1 LAIKEMLGGVA
12 QKIADK
18 LGRNGD
24 APVKP
29 SEQDG
34 NANPSG
40 ELTANQQ
47 KYGPNFEHLKEQN
60 PRIANALQTLCLE
73 YRVEG
78 QYAQRHRILRTKYA
92 RLFWQNIHYALP
104 NSRTGDYDDYATPGH
119 GPESSSFGGAD
130 PAGQRFQ
137 RSIGI
142 YQAYGLTFVQLMSQ
156 DIPSWICYPKSRESQ
171 EDITAAKVGYDVGDL
186 IERNNNPYDAL
197 QTIGRYLWTDGVC
210 YAYTRYVVDG
220 DRFGFKEMPIQGTRD
235 TMLNGQRMTV
245 PEDSGTEKIPN
256 GQEVISYMGG
266 LEVIGPIYPDEFA
279 DYPYLQWNCE
289 PHKAKL
295 KAMFPHAAKGIE
307 GSYGMSAEQLYER
320 VARLGVK
327 QNLGFLTMSD
337 VFEFLP
343 TFSRTWLR
351 KWAFKKLEDDDLV
364 AELEELFPDGAYV
377 AFAGLEYCEARNETM
392 NDHWKVVHAIPG
404 DGQARPA
411 AGDTL
416 IDINEQ
422 YDSLSNMREETY
434 EYGIPPI
441 YADPQV
447 LDFDAL
453 RTQTAEPAVHYP
465 ARARPGMAL
474 QDGFYS
480 PDPAK
485 EPVSLGTT
493 MQELI
498 GPVAQFLTGLF
509 NAAGGGPMEGVAGKT
524 AAGYEIARDQSLG
537 RIGMIIRRVAEFYAD
552 NIALGLEV
560 FKKNR
565 PEDVEVPF
573 PGEHDEEKAK
583 WIRLA
588 DFRGNVMVECEA
600 DASYPRL
607 KSQQREVILALL
619 EQAGSI
625 PGLLQLFDNP
635 ASISF
640 MKSILGVTELQ
651 DSNEDARL
659 KALRSI
665 QKCLQSG
672 PFQPGPKPVPQ
683 MDPQTGQV
691 AVTMQPQP
699 PQSTVQVHPILDR
712 PDVILETCIDWANSD
727 AGQDE
732 AQKNP
737 LGVQNVALLADQ
749 AQKIVAQRAQQAQQ
763 KIPPKPPSMSV
774 QIDKLPPGP
783 MAEAL
788 AQDNIHADPNELQ
801 ANKDQQRED
810 KANELKAKLAAKPSG
825 QGGFGEGNANA

>member
-1 LAIKEMLGGVA
+1 MLAGLA
-12 QKIADK
+12 QKAADK
-18 LGRNGD
+18 LGSNGN
-24 APVKP
+24 AVKP

-40 ELTANQQ
+40 ELTKYQQ
-47 KYGPNFEHLKEQN
+47 LYGPNYEQLKEKN
-60 PRIANALQTLCLE
+60 PRIANALQTLSLE
-73 YRVEG
+73 FRVEG

-104 NSRTGDYDDYATPGH
+104 NSRTGDYDDYASPGH
-119 GPESSSFGGAD
+119 GPEASSYASAD

-142 YQAYGLTFVQLMSQ
+142 YQAYGLTFIQLMSQ
-156 DIPSWICYPKSRESQ
+156 DIPTLVCYPKSRESQ
-171 EDITAAKVGYDVGDL
+171 EDITAAKVAYDVSDL
-186 IERNNNPYDAL
+186 VERNNNPYDAL

-210 YAYTRYVVDG
+210 YGYCRYVVDG
-220 DRFGFKEMPIQGTRD
+220 ERFGYKEMPVQGTRD
-235 TMLNGQRMTV
+235 MMLDGQRMTV
-245 PEDSGTEKIPN
+245 PQDSGTEKIAN
-256 GQEVISYMGG
+256 GQELITYLGG
-266 LEVIGPIYPDEFA
+266 LEVIGPIYPDEFN
-279 DYPYLQWNCE
+279 DFPYLQWNCE

-295 KAMFPHAAKGIE
+295 KSMFPHAAKGIE
-307 GSYGMSAEQLYER
+307 GTYGMSAEQLYER
-320 VARLGVK
+320 VARLGIK

-351 KWAFKKLEDDDLV
+351 KWAFKKLENDEIV
-364 AELEELFPDGAYV
+364 QELEELFPDGAYV
-377 AFAGLEYCEARNETM
+377 AFAGLEYCEARNESM
-392 NDHWKVVHAIPG
+392 NKKWKLVHAIPG

-474 QDGFYS
+474 QDGFFS

-552 NIALGLEV
+552 NIAAGLEC
-560 FKKNR
+560 FKENR

-588 DFRGNVMVECEA
+588 DFKGNVMVECEA

-607 KSQQREVILALL
+607 KSQQRDVILGILENAGSLPPALL
-619 EQAGSI
+619 E
-625 PGLLQLFDNP
+625 LFDNP
-635 ASISF
+635 KSISF
-640 MKSILGVTELQ
+640 VKNVLGLSELQ
-651 DSNEDARL
+651 DSNEDAEL
-659 KALRSI
+659 KTMRAI
-665 QKCLQSG
+665 QTLLETG
-672 PFQPGPKPVPQ
+672 PFQPPAQPIPQ
-683 MDPQTGQV
+683 VNPQTGQV
-691 AVTMQPQP
+691 GVTMQPQP
-699 PQSTVQVHPILDR
+699 PQPTVQINDILAR
-712 PDVILETCIDWANSD
+712 VDVILDTCINWANSD
-727 AGQDE
+727 AGQDAE
-732 AQKNP
+732 KSNP
-737 LGVQNVALLADQ
+737 QGFLNVYLYAKQ
-749 AQKIVAQRAQQAQQ
+749 AQQIMQQRAQQAQP

-810 KANELKAKLAAKPSG
+810 KANELKARLSAKGPEK
-825 QGGFGEGNANA
+825 QFGGANA